1 MRSAAVMLLIALAW
15 NADVE
20 ALPIHQDTGGADLGA
35 PGDPVVKVDTSMARS
50 EVVPKAEIKDAPKT
64 AATAGAAAA
73 ASASMAK
80 VKEAL
85 AQVHGV
91 DPSRAP
97 SSTRSSSL
105 SSASS
110 YTPPPSTDF
119 PSADGAPGTRQS
131 TEPMTLSTPSM
142 SVERHLFPEKTFV
155 KPPPEEFI
163 NRDKKPGDAGYI
175 KQNAERAIYTA
186 EHELHH
192 IDVRLQRDRDAAYD
206 HARGSHNV
214 LVAAQA
220 GSVATAEMAN
230 AVREEQENGL
240 ATLEQKIQNV
250 KVSMI
255 DHAGVN
261 NKQHAKLQLELER
274 LKRKHAEL
282 LATTE
287 TMGAAVDSA
296 ITKAGEIEGRARAA
310 YNSNMDPNMELEHAV
325 VAAARA
331 KMALEEHD
339 KTVALENGI
348 AREDE
353 KKKVFFNKVEEKGL
367 QAVKNIEE
375 NYQGQQAQMEE
386 EDYKKNMEAAKR
398 VEEQAKT
405 SGTVPAPKQ
414 MPETLPG
421 APTVSQPI
429 TTAADTVPMPAQ
441 PTDRKPAEAGTQ
453 AAIQNVNPT
462 PEAANQAPSTNS
474 NLQTI
479 QNQQKAVD
487 ATVQESRKLAEQ
499 AVATENAMPAAKA
512 PAPAP
517 AAAPEAEP
525 AAASEEASSDDS
537 PADADEAPAQ
547 AK

>member
-1 MRSAAVMLLIALAW
+1 
-15 NADVE
+15 
-20 ALPIHQDTGGADLGA
+20 
-35 PGDPVVKVDTSMARS
+35 
-50 EVVPKAEIKDAPKT
+50 
-64 AATAGAAAA
+64 
-73 ASASMAK
+73 
-80 VKEAL
+80 
-85 AQVHGV
+85 
-91 DPSRAP
+91 
-97 SSTRSSSL
+97 
-105 SSASS
+105 
-110 YTPPPSTDF
+110 
-119 PSADGAPGTRQS
+119 
-131 TEPMTLSTPSM
+131 
-142 SVERHLFPEKTFV
+142 
-155 KPPPEEFI
+155 
-163 NRDKKPGDAGYI
+163 
-175 KQNAERAIYTA
+175 
-186 EHELHH
+186 
-192 IDVRLQRDRDAAYD
+192 
-206 HARGSHNV
+206 
-214 LVAAQA
+214 
-220 GSVATAEMAN
+220 
-230 AVREEQENGL
+230 
-240 ATLEQKIQNV
+240 
-250 KVSMI
+250 MI